1 MAPVRP
7 RTDDA
12 AMQHLSGLA
21 RLGILGVVL
30 ATVAVIGSFAVPD
43 EVGALMRGYGAM
55 LVPAV
60 VWLFAGLALRNI
72 ATRRSTDTRTPARAP
87 LRISARDGS
96 LRS

>member
-1 MAPVRP
+1 
-7 RTDDA
+7 
-12 AMQHLSGLA
+12 MQHLSGLT
-21 RLGILGVVL
+21 RLGILGVAL
-30 ATVAVIGSFAVPD
+30 AALTVIGSFAVPD

-72 ATRRSTDTRTPARAP
+72 ASRRSTDAPVPARAP